1 MIKIGESIPKDQHKH
16 DGNQCCQQKIIRVFF
31 SHDCYYEGMN
41 EKLQAICEKVNN
53 PLPANANGNFF
64 GLVANFNG
72 IL

>member
-1 MIKIGESIPKDQHKH
+1 MFFLH
-16 DGNQCCQQKIIRVFF
+16 DF
-31 SHDCYYEGMN
+31 SYEGKN

-53 PLPANANGNFF
+53 PLTANANGNFF

>member
-1 MIKIGESIPKDQHKH
+1 MIKIGESIPKHQHKH

-31 SHDCYYEGMN
+31 SHDSYYEGKN

-53 PLPANANGNFF
+53 PLPANGNFF

>member
-1 MIKIGESIPKDQHKH
+1 M
-16 DGNQCCQQKIIRVFF
+16 FF
-31 SHDCYYEGMN
+31 LHGCSYEGKN

-53 PLPANANGNFF
+53 PLLANVNGNFF